1 MVRDLLTKKPDM
13 TEKEVLAK
21 VKSADR
27 RTIRGVRVS
36 MGIDRQTA
44 LDAARSWLKINP
56 GEPAKVVI
64 HRCLEAYGIH
74 LGPPDVSRLRPK
86 SKKKGGK

>member
-1 MVRDLLTKKPDM
+1 MVRDILTKKPDS

-27 RTIRGVRVS
+27 RTIRSVRGS

-44 LDAARSWLKINP
+44 LDAARSWLKVNP
-56 GEPAKVVI
+56 REPAKTI
-64 HRCLEAYGIH
+64 INRCLAMYGIH